1 MATCGKRARSPDPY
15 AGPALRH
22 GVSAEERIRSPGS
35 PEEPPT
41 ARLREEEPAAPWSS
55 GGTGADPVSTAAAAD
70 LCNMFTAAAA
80 AMGSNGTPR
89 RESPASTSPPVES
102 ITSPPL
108 TTSPPLPKP
117 SLPKSVTNS
126 RASTPA
132 AGDSVAVE
140 LNLATRAWHFYPKGA
155 QVRWRREPQPV
166 HAGVLQSIP
175 EQTKRRRRTGDVK
188 DGEHKAEALIRLPNW
203 RVTRST
209 PLEDLEVLLAALIR
223 CLGHWSGD
231 LNGVAWC
238 VGGSVA
244 ATLASRDAAG
254 DTAVLRFCLCNSSG
268 GCWVGDGQSKI
279 GATCKFHC
287 DGIDVDG
294 VTIDGRFHESIKLS
308 KCTWMKC
315 CYGKKPFGSPPEV
328 PWCRQCECQKNL
340 DRRFAPGPASTPWS
354 SCP

>member
-1 MATCGKRARSPDPY
+1 
-15 AGPALRH
+15 
-22 GVSAEERIRSPGS
+22 
-35 PEEPPT
+35 
-41 ARLREEEPAAPWSS
+41 
-55 GGTGADPVSTAAAAD
+55 
-70 LCNMFTAAAA
+70 
-80 AMGSNGTPR
+80 
-89 RESPASTSPPVES
+89 
-102 ITSPPL
+102 
-108 TTSPPLPKP
+108 LPKP
-117 SLPKSVTNS
+117 SLPKYVTNS

-254 DTAVLRFCLCNSSG
+254 DTAVLRFCLCNSFG

-340 DRRFAPGPASTPWS
+340 DRRFAPSPAACPCLLSMIELNSFVLHRKKTAAKADSRGASRSAAKAAPAAAPGRNARRHGGAKRVLPASSCHDCLKKLAQKIPAGGGLPSVLLSNCSSAAGMPNTPR
-354 SCP
+354 